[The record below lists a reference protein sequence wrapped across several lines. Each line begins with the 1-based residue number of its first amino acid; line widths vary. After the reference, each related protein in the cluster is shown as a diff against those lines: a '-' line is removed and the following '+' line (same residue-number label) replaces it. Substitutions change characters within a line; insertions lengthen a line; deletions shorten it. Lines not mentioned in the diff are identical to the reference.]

1 MNNINEI
8 KEMLDK
14 LNEELE
20 TLRSENKELKLR
32 LSKYESVA
40 KNENINMT
48 IKEMGLSV
56 RSYNGLARESVKTVA
71 DILKFNAERF
81 YRIRNLGKVSR
92 REIIERM
99 EELGFDDWASKMR

>member
-1 MNNINEI
+1 MSNINEI
-8 KEMLDK
+8 KELLDK

-48 IKEMGLSV
+48 IKEMGLPI
-56 RSYNGLARESVKTVA
+56 RSYNALLRTGAKTVA
-71 DILKFNAERF
+71 DILKFNTERF
-81 YRIRNLGKVSR
+81 YRIKNFGKVSR
-92 REIIERM
+92 TEVIERM
-99 EELGFDDWASKMR
+99 EELGFDDWASKMW